1 MNGFKQQSR
10 YAITEDSDLSHSGDG
25 DRSSLPR
32 RTNWENNNEQYLYHG
47 LNKHIQIDPSFDREA
62 IEKHTE
68 QKIFPFFSHLRYSK
82 RSIAEQIHDHQ

>member
-1 MNGFKQQSR
+1 MG
-10 YAITEDSDLSHSGDG
+10 L
-25 DRSSLPR
+25 
-32 RTNWENNNEQYLYHG
+32 NNSPDMPLLKIVISATSEMGTDQAFRGEPTRKTTMSLYHG